1 MAYIICR
8 SQGKIKM
15 QRFFFFVN
23 LKKFQDDNSTVSRAL
38 VGLGPFQAQ
47 GPV

>member
-1 MAYIICR
+1 LQIPGQNKNAEV
-8 SQGKIKM
+8 
-15 QRFFFFVN
+15 FFFVN
-23 LKKFQDDNSTVSRAL
+23 LKKFKDYNSTVSRAL